1 MKTRA
6 GSKLFIWF
14 LCVSFIY
21 LMSGFPQAIAA
32 ARETGLPL
40 GEMVSTG
47 EVKFE
52 ARENVWKDVEPSHFP
67 VFCCMKIKTEKGGAV
82 LTLRDN
88 CQIEAGQGSLFFMD
102 QGNQFHLMT
111 GELSFRILS
120 RSEMVFEVGTLS
132 IIRSGTHL
140 AASSNTFQTSPRV
153 EDTIG
158 SIAIHS
164 NGSVS
169 VKTTQGSLSILNRAR
184 NVLATLSGKDAVT
197 VPSVMVSRKDT
208 TVVAQA
214 GPTDQDQV
222 AGSTGTGT
230 GGTFLG
236 LSGGTWTW
244 IGIGALAL
252 GAGVGIGI
260 AATPSPSTQTVV
272 PLCR

>member
-1 MKTRA
+1 MKTST

-32 ARETGLPL
+32 AKEGGLPL

-67 VFCCMKIKTEKGGAV
+67 VFCCMKIKTENGGAV
-82 LTLRDN
+82 LALRDN
-88 CQIEAGQGSLFFMD
+88 CQIEAGQGSLFFID
-102 QGNQFHLMT
+102 QGNQFHLMR
-111 GELSFRILS
+111 GEIDFRIPS

-140 AASSNTFQTSPRV
+140 AASSNTLHASPQV

-158 SIAIHS
+158 SIAIHP

-169 VKTTQGSLSILNRAR
+169 VKTIQGNLSILNNER
-184 NVLATLSGKDAVT
+184 NVLASLSGKDAVT

-214 GPTDQDQV
+214 GSTDQDQ
-222 AGSTGTGT
+222 ATGTTGS

-236 LSGGTWTW
+236 LSGGTWMW

-252 GAGVGIGI
+252 GAGVGTGI